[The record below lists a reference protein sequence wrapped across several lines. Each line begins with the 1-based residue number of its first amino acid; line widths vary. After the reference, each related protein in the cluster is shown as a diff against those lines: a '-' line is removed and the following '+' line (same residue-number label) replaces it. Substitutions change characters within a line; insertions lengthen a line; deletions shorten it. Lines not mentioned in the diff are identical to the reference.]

1 MRLADTRRRGAAVG
15 PDPKFRIFFIV
26 FCNLGD
32 TLLGAVGVALRAL
45 TSARI
50 ALAPATVPAT
60 QTVECMPALKHPPSD
75 VNEIERV
82 LGV

>member
-15 PDPKFRIFFIV
+15 APIRIFFIV

-32 TLLGAVGVALRAL
+32 TLLGAVGVAVRAL
-45 TSARI
+45 TLARV
-50 ALAPATVPAT
+50 ALAPDTVPAT